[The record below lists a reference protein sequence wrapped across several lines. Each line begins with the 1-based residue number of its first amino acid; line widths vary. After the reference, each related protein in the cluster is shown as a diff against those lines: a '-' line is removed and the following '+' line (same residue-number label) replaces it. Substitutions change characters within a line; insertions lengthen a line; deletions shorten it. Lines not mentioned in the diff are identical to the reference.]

1 MPTCA
6 NPVRAG
12 RFFVGVNVMYSEN
25 EIYLG
30 LVKLRLS
37 HSCDR
42 QAVLFLPEIEKYL
55 LSDFSLK
62 HSLIR
67 LLARPL
73 YYMGGYDADCFYDW
87 LNENFGEKTELIRFF
102 DEQRDTVSKVF
113 EELELCVKYY
123 DIGYDN
129 REAFVEDFKKLGIS
143 DDEIMRIYGEE
154 AER

>member
-1 MPTCA
+1 
-6 NPVRAG
+6 
-12 RFFVGVNVMYSEN
+12 MYSEN
-25 EIYLG
+25 EIYSELAA
-30 LVKLRLS
+30 LRLS
-37 HSCDR
+37 HSCEC

-67 LLARPL
+67 LLVRPL
-73 YYMGGYDADCFYDW
+73 YYMGFDTDCFFEW
-87 LNENFGEKTELIRFF
+87 LNENFGGETELLRFF

-129 REAFVEDFKKLGIS
+129 REAFIEDFKKLGIS
-143 DDEIMRIYGEE
+143 DDEILRIYREE